1 MAVVRKDRFKPSK
14 PLSDKGT
21 AIAFNVGA
29 QVHAKRH
36 GLTPGMKKL
45 MAIYSAKVAN

>member
-21 AIAFNVGA
+21 TIAFNVGA

-36 GLTPGMKKL
+36 GLTPGLKRL
-45 MAIYSAKVAN
+45 MAIYNAKVAN